1 MLICFS
7 ICLQT
12 TFKNHISTFINDS
25 INLYVSTNNLHRGR
39 EGNTPLL
46 VWDLDSSLPFP
57 SPLTCYVS
65 QTFQPSFQL
74 HHKYQSLYMVCCIA
88 SSFFSPCPLIFLVY
102 IVPQVLIFLIYVN
115 NNI

>member
-25 INLYVSTNNLHRGR
+25 INLYVSTNNLRRGR
-39 EGNTPLL
+39 EGNTTLL
-46 VWDLDSSLPFP
+46 VWDLDSSLPFL
-57 SPLTCYVS
+57 SPLTFYVS

-88 SSFFSPCPLIFLVY
+88 SFFFLSLPTNIFNLY
-102 IVPQVLIFLIYVN
+102 CSTSANLFNLCKQ
-115 NNI
+115 